1 MPLVLTTATGR
12 IDPERIEAFQVTFQ
26 NLMSRRFAEAPFLR
40 QAILV
45 HLGDSVWQML
55 TLWDSTLAQTSMVDN
70 DIPLTVRIFQEFGT
84 DPEIHLA
91 DVSAFLQSPAGR
103 QSVAVEKPAL
113 QAEERPTGSREGRD
127 DAGSVGG

>member
-1 MPLVLTTATGR
+1 MALVLTTATGR
-12 IDPERIEAFQVTFQ
+12 IDPERIEAFQVTFH

-55 TLWDSTLAQTSMVDN
+55 TLWDSELAQTSAVDN
-70 DIPLTVRIFQEFGT
+70 DIPLTVRIFREFGT
-84 DPEIHLA
+84 DPEIRLA
-91 DVSAFLQSPAGR
+91 DVSAFLQAPVGR
-103 QSVAVEKPAL
+103 PVAAVERPTL
-113 QAEERPTGSREGRD
+113 QNDERPTGSREGRD

>member
-12 IDPERIEAFQVTFQ
+12 IDPERIEAFQVTFH

-55 TLWDSTLAQTSMVDN
+55 TLWDSELAQTSAVDN
-70 DIPLTVRIFQEFGT
+70 DIPLTVRIFQEFGS
-84 DPEIHLA
+84 DPEIRLA
-91 DVSAFLQSPAGR
+91 DVSAFLQAPVGR
-103 QSVAVEKPAL
+103 PIVAVEKPAM
-113 QAEERPTGSREGRD
+113 QNEERRTGSREGSEG
-127 DAGSVGG
+127 AGSVGE

>member
-1 MPLVLTTATGR
+1 MALVLTTATGR

-55 TLWDSTLAQTSMVDN
+55 TLWDSVLAQRSAVDN

-84 DPEIHLA
+84 DPEIRLA
-91 DVSAFLQSPAGR
+91 DVSAFLQAPVGR
-103 QSVAVEKPAL
+103 QGVVVEKPAL
-113 QAEERPTGSREGRD
+113 QAEERATGSREGKD

>member
-1 MPLVLTTATGR
+1 MALVLTTTTGR

-55 TLWDSTLAQTSMVDN
+55 TLWDSTLAQTSAVDN
-70 DIPLTVRIFQEFGT
+70 DIPLTVRIFQEFGS
-84 DPEIHLA
+84 DPEIRLA
-91 DVSAFLQSPAGR
+91 DVSGVPAGTGR
-103 QSVAVEKPAL
+103 TSERRRREAGAAVRGAVDGF
-113 QAEERPTGSREGRD
+113 AGGER
-127 DAGSVGG
+127 

>member
-26 NLMSRRFAEAPFLR
+26 TLMSRRFAEAPFLR
-40 QAILV
+40 QAVLV

-55 TLWDSTLAQTSMVDN
+55 TLWESTLAQTSAVDN
-70 DIPLTVRIFQEFGT
+70 DVPLTVRIFREFGT

-91 DVSAFLQSPAGR
+91 DVSAFLQAPVGR
-103 QSVAVEKPAL
+103 PSVAVEKPVL
-113 QAEERPTGSREGRD
+113 KSGESPTGPREGSEEAD
-127 DAGSVGG
+127 SVGE